1 MQVLLDDGLLMGI
14 FSDVAAALEAGR
26 VKAEEQGRV
35 IIDVILD
42 GEVVSEE
49 DLSRMCVGE
58 SQATPETVQLNTA
71 DPIEL
76 TRTVLEQAE
85 EALGQA
91 VQLQAKVGE
100 MLQSGEVSDAMGY
113 LTAPM
118 ELWGQVYQAVV
129 QCALLLGV
137 DLAEVKAGGEPAD
150 QIVGGLAEQLRQVRD
165 ALVSEDQVALADEFS
180 YELAD
185 TADRWETLIQ
195 VMREH
200 VAAAAAGR

>member
-1 MQVLLDDGLLMGI
+1 MQVLLDDELLMGI
-14 FSDVAAALEAGR
+14 FSNVAAALEAGR

-42 GEVVSEE
+42 GEVVSED
-49 DLSRMCVGE
+49 DLSRLCGGE
-58 SQATPETVQLNTA
+58 SLATPDKVQFNTA

-91 VQLQAKVGE
+91 VRLQSEVGE
-100 MLQSGEVSDAMGY
+100 MLQSGELTDAMSQ

-137 DLAEVKAGGEPAD
+137 DLGEVEAAGEPAE
-150 QIVGGLAEQLRQVRD
+150 QIVGGLAEQLRQIRD
-165 ALVSEDQVALADEFS
+165 ALVSEDQVALADELS

-185 TADRWETLIQ
+185 TADRWGALIQ
-195 VMREH
+195 VMHEH
-200 VAAAAAGR
+200 VAAADAGR